1 MKKKLFIGG
10 IFTLISVISVVVYLV
25 FQGIFIPNQISADKY
40 EIKGVDVASYQGDID
55 WRELEKAKYEV
66 CVYKGD

>member
-1 MKKKLFIGG
+1 MGDMNEKAFYRG

-40 EIKGVDVASYQGDID
+40 EIKGVDVASYQGI
-55 WRELEKAKYEV
+55 
-66 CVYKGD
+66 